1 MKRKNVFDCFVL
13 LLILLFPL
21 ALHYSLLTKGIL
33 STIDTPQAY
42 FPVRWLVYKS
52 LSGGNFPWWNQ
63 YLAGGMSL
71 TAYPDATAFYL
82 PSYFLFFF
90 LKPVLAFNISFMFH
104 YGLAGV
110 FMFLL
115 LRRLELVRPA
125 AIIGSLA
132 FMFCGFF
139 VGHRV
144 HAVVVET
151 AVWMPGIVWTIWSW
165 LDTRR
170 FRWAILTSV
179 FVALQIFSGYMQI
192 VLMTWLTC
200 GAIIFYWTIFNYK
213 KWYVSAAI
221 ICSLI
226 AGVLFAGFHLMNV
239 AELAGLSLRSRLS
252 FEQFTAGSFSI
263 KSLWKLLFPFL
274 QGAQWYSGAYAGV
287 SYYRGTANFAETSAY
302 GGAFL
307 ITAVAASL
315 WNKNQY
321 KKTLLFFLLTA
332 AALIWILGSNTP
344 VAQFMYVVP
353 FFNKFRVPSRYL
365 LIFIFCL
372 TVLGSIGIDAIINS
386 TKRISLRIGALITYG
401 LIIVS
406 IILLVHYGKIPN
418 ASWQRQ
424 WVKLPLM
431 LTGGIWLIC
440 ALSFIPKIGKIIVYG
455 IIVFAV
461 WDMSM
466 FAYNRNLSNVTNN
479 FKEKNKLSSA
489 KDYHNFTKNI
499 VAKPRIFNCFHN
511 YWERNRGIGANIN
524 VLMEIPTLD
533 CYGPLFLKEFGWLG
547 HNPSAFYHNPEKLI
561 ADNDILSMLNAKY
574 IASFNNKSVLSQ
586 TVKKRKIESISPVVL
601 PIFEKWE
608 KSNVDEKNRFL
619 SHDGKIPAMA
629 FVNAE
634 LEKNTAYRFHINA
647 SSKNADNA
655 LRIDLSARN
664 YDNNA
669 QEFEIKSYMMGKNP
683 QAFEHVIETGNNIPK
698 NVLIRIFTYSKKPV
712 IVNEFFLEK
721 LSGPIIEEKV
731 GTHYKTASS
740 SLTENKSIC
749 GYAWFPEKLTPTTG
763 KWAALDWINSSPV
776 VFNPRNE
783 ALVESLPDSMKNPQ
797 TAEIEYSTNSPNSR
811 LFVVKNRGAKPVFM
825 AISEVKYPGWRAFI
839 DGKQIKYYRVNG
851 LISGLFV
858 PPGKHSVTIKFR
870 PPVIIKGIFSC
881 AMGIILLIGL
891 WLIIR
896 HAREDYLPARMRKFD

>member
-1 MKRKNVFDCFVL
+1 M
-13 LLILLFPL
+13 ILLFPL
-21 ALHYSLLTKGIL
+21 VLHYSLLTKGVL

-71 TAYPDATAFYL
+71 IAYPDAAAFYF

-90 LKPVLAFNISFMFH
+90 LKPVLAFNISFMLH

-115 LRRLELVRPA
+115 LRRMKIVRPA

-151 AVWMPGIVWTIWSW
+151 AVWMPGIVWTVWSW
-165 LDTRR
+165 LDTRQS
-170 FRWAILTSV
+170 RWAILTSV

-192 VLMTWLTC
+192 VLMTWFIC
-200 GAIIFYWTIFNYK
+200 GAIIFFWTIFNLK
-213 KWYVSAAI
+213 KWYVTLGI
-221 ICSLI
+221 ICSMI
-226 AGVLFAGFHLMNV
+226 AGVLFAGVHLMNV
-239 AELAGLSLRSRLS
+239 AELAGLSLRSQLS
-252 FEQFTAGSFSI
+252 FEQFTGGSFSL
-263 KSLWKLLFPFL
+263 KSLWLLLFPFL
-274 QGAQWYSGAYAGV
+274 QGAQWYSGAYTGI
-287 SYYRGTANFAETSAY
+287 SYYHGAANFAETAAY

-307 ITAVAASL
+307 ITAVAASF
-315 WNKNQY
+315 WNENHY
-321 KKTLLFFLLTA
+321 KKILLFFLITA
-332 AALIWILGSNTP
+332 VALIWMLGSYTP
-344 VAQFMYVVP
+344 IAQFMYGVP

-386 TKRISLRIGALITYG
+386 KKRIALRIGALITYG

-418 ASWQRQ
+418 ASYQRQ
-424 WVKLPLM
+424 WIKLPLM

-440 ALSFIPKIGKIIVYG
+440 ALSFIPKIGKYIVYG

-479 FKEKNKLSSA
+479 FKEKNILSSA

-547 HNPSAFYHNPEKLI
+547 HDPSAFYHNPEKLI

-586 TVKKRKIESISPVVL
+586 TVKKRKIESFSKVAL
-601 PIFEKWE
+601 PPFEKWK
-608 KSNVDEKNRFL
+608 KSGVVENKNFF
-619 SHDGKIPAMA
+619 SQDGKIPAMTFA
-629 FVNAE
+629 HVE
-634 LEKNTAYRFHINA
+634 LKKNTAYRFHINA
-647 SSKNADNA
+647 SSKNANA
-655 LRIDLSARN
+655 PLRIDLSAQN

-669 QEFEIKSYMMGKNP
+669 QEFEIKSYMMGEKTR
-683 QAFEHVIETGNNIPK
+683 AFEHVIETGNNIPK
-698 NVLIRIFTYSKKPV
+698 NVLIRIFTFSKKPV

-721 LSGPIIEEKV
+721 LSGAIIDEKV
-731 GTHYKTASS
+731 GAHYKTASS
-740 SLTENKSIC
+740 SLTENISVC
-749 GYAWFPEKLTPTTG
+749 GYAWFPEKLTPTPG

-776 VFNPRNE
+776 AFDPRKE
-783 ALVESLPDSMKNPQ
+783 ALIESLPDSKKNPQ
-797 TAEIEYSTNSPNSR
+797 TAVIEFFTNSPNSR
-811 LFVVKNRGAKPVFM
+811 LFVVNNRGVEPVFM
-825 AISEVKYPGWRAFI
+825 AISEVKYPGWKAFV
-839 DGKQIKYYRVNG
+839 DGKQKKYYRVNG

-858 PPGKHSVTIKFR
+858 PPGKHSVIIKFR
-870 PPVIIKGIFSC
+870 PTAIKKGMFSFGL
-881 AMGIILLIGL
+881 GIILLIAVL
-891 WLIIR
+891 RLKNYR
-896 HAREDYLPARMRKFD
+896 HC